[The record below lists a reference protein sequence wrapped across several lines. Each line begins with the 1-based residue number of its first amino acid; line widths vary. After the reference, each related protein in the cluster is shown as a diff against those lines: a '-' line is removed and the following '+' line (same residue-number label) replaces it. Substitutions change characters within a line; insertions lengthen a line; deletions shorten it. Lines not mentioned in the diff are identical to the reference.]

1 MGCPRCL
8 LPHLW
13 LLLCSAHKRWTE
25 VWGQPVPQLCTQPTF
40 PRISLESCL
49 SCLKFTHVMS
59 FCPVSLLS
67 FFSCWAACDFIF
79 QVSGGCPL
87 FRGLRRLPWRRWS
100 SSLGCSAPSLQFPHG
115 IDQTLN
121 CSHLFVNVPDT
132 QSLSHLL

>member
-1 MGCPRCL
+1 MPSVLATSFVASSMWCSQEMDRSLGTACSSALHPANL
-8 LPHLW
+8 SPHLPGKLP
-13 LLLCSAHKRWTE
+13 LLFE
-25 VWGQPVPQLCTQPTF
+25 VH
-40 PRISLESCL
+40 PRHERLPCVL
-49 SCLKFTHVMS
+49 AVF
-59 FCPVSLLS
+59 

-87 FRGLRRLPWRRWS
+87 FRGLHRLPWRQWS